1 MAEAAQR
8 IIPITTPN
16 RSFECHKDIVTAVA
30 VFPDGRRMATS
41 STDQT
46 IRLWDLKDGVVLK
59 EMEGHGN
66 WVRAVAVSRD
76 GQLIASG
83 DNDGKLIVWH
93 GDTGE
98 YS

>member
-1 MAEAAQR
+1 MDA
-8 IIPITTPN
+8 
-16 RSFECHKDIVTAVA
+16 
-30 VFPDGRRMATS
+30 GWRRAR
-41 STDQT
+41 QT
-46 IRLWDLKDGVVLK
+46 RLFVWWGLKDGVVLE

-93 GDTGE
+93 DPGDTGE
-98 YS
+98 SLTQINQAHSSWIWSLDFSPDL